1 MAARILSRLNWVSRR
16 FYAATADSSKMTL
29 AEKEAAESK
38 HAESTMKTW
47 KNISIFVA
55 VPAILICAYNAWVKE
70 KEHHTHPRPEFLEY
84 PHLRIRN
91 KAFPWGDGNHSLFH
105 NPHANAL
112 PTGYED
118 GNEGH
123 EH

>member
-1 MAARILSRLNWVSRR
+1 MGKLRTDLTSPKAKPLTLGYGSLLFLYAEFVFFFNIL
-16 FYAATADSSKMTL
+16 A
-29 AEKEAAESK
+29 
-38 HAESTMKTW
+38 TMKTW

-91 KAFPWGDGNHSLFH
+91 KVN
-105 NPHANAL
+105 
-112 PTGYED
+112 
-118 GNEGH
+118 
-123 EH
+123 